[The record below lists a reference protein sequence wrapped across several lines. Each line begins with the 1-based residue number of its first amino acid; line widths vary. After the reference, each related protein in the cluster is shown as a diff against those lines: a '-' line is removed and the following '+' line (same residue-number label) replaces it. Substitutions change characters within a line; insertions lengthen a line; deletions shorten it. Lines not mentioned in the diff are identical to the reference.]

1 MYTVLIFQDSEHD
14 TCIYT
19 VLIFQDSEHERAKLD
34 RATLDAN
41 QHLAEE
47 LQRCRTELQ
56 SANRKLLELEAVK
69 EDLECRVSHVE
80 ALEEELRDAQ
90 TLAEVRKKEVEALH
104 QKVLGHEQRNT
115 ELESQCENLKT
126 QV

>member
-1 MYTVLIFQDSEHD
+1 MSLFQFIQDSEHK
-14 TCIYT
+14 
-19 VLIFQDSEHERAKLD
+19 RAKLD
-34 RATLDAN
+34 QATLDAN

-56 SANRKLLELEAVK
+56 TANKKTLELEAVK

-80 ALEEELRDAQ
+80 ALEEDLRDAQ
-90 TLAEVRKKEVEALH
+90 TLADVREKEVKVLH
-104 QKVLGHEQRNT
+104 QKVLGHEGRNA
-115 ELESQCENLKT
+115 ELVAECEHLRI